1 MRLKRYVFGIFLSI
15 SAAALHAQDP
25 DLGRNLA
32 ATCANC
38 HGTNGNAIG
47 EAKSL
52 AGQPADEIIQKVADF
67 RSGDQPA
74 TLMHQIAP
82 GYTEAQIKLIAEFFA
97 AQK

>member
-1 MRLKRYVFGIFLSI
+1 MGLIRNLSAMLLLVGAG
-15 SAAALHAQDP
+15 SLHAQDP
-25 DLGRNLA
+25 NLGRNLA

-38 HGTNGNAIG
+38 HGTNGNAVG
-47 EAKSL
+47 EAKTL
-52 AGQPADEIIQKVADF
+52 AGKPADEIIQKVADF

-74 TLMHQIAP
+74 TLMHQLAP

>member
-1 MRLKRYVFGIFLSI
+1 VGLIKKMGLTLLLVGAGS
-15 SAAALHAQDP
+15 LHAQDP
-25 DLGRNLA
+25 NLGRNLA

-38 HGTNGNAIG
+38 HGTNGNAVG
-47 EAKSL
+47 EAKTL
-52 AGQPADEIIQKVADF
+52 AGKSADEIIQKVADF

-82 GYTEAQIKLIAEFFA
+82 GYTDAQMKLIADFFA